1 MHMAQRISPV
11 ALEALKDALSKI
23 YWYKS
28 ELQSFIR
35 NSVGDPT
42 IVQVADWS
50 GYKIQAV
57 SDIVDFLAA
66 DQDKH
71 LGSVRRLVYDVVK
84 FNSFE
89 KLERLE
95 DGKQKAERARL
106 AVQSLKR
113 LVEDHDEEV
122 RKKEETEKLRK
133 QEAERLNR
141 SKAVLSRLEET
152 KRRYTSLVLSTDPQ
166 GRGVELEKVM
176 YDIFE
181 IFDLDP
187 KASFRLKG
195 EQIDGAFS
203 LDNTDYIFEAKWQQ
217 EPVSREQ
224 LDGFGGKVQRKLENT
239 LGLFLSI
246 TDSPETASISIRA
259 GSRNLFWHPGQTS
272 WQCSKRG
279 LISWSSC
286 GAKSV
291 MLRKPE
297 ESSSKFTN
305 FKS

>member
-1 MHMAQRISPV
+1 
-11 ALEALKDALSKI
+11 
-23 YWYKS
+23 
-28 ELQSFIR
+28 
-35 NSVGDPT
+35 
-42 IVQVADWS
+42 
-50 GYKIQAV
+50 
-57 SDIVDFLAA
+57 
-66 DQDKH
+66 
-71 LGSVRRLVYDVVK
+71 
-84 FNSFE
+84 
-89 KLERLE
+89 
-95 DGKQKAERARL
+95 
-106 AVQSLKR
+106 
-113 LVEDHDEEV
+113 
-122 RKKEETEKLRK
+122 
-133 QEAERLNR
+133 
-141 SKAVLSRLEET
+141 
-152 KRRYTSLVLSTDPQ
+152 
-166 GRGVELEKVM
+166 M

-246 TDSPETASISIRA
+246 NGFSRDGVDIHSSGKPQFVLAS
-259 GSRNLFWHPGQTS
+259 GQTS

-305 FKS
+305 CKS

>member
-66 DQDKH
+66 DQDRH
-71 LGSVRRLVYDVVK
+71 LGSLRRLVYDVVK

-246 TDSPETASISIRA
+246 NGFSRDGVDIHSSGKPQFVLASGADLMAVLEARIDFVELLRRKKRHASQTGRI
-259 GSRNLFWHPGQTS
+259 LFEIH
-272 WQCSKRG
+272 
-279 LISWSSC
+279 
-286 GAKSV
+286 
-291 MLRKPE
+291 E
-297 ESSSKFTN
+297 F
-305 FKS
+305 

>member
-66 DQDKH
+66 DQDRH
-71 LGSVRRLVYDVVK
+71 LGSLRRLVYDVVK

-152 KRRYTSLVLSTDPQ
+152 KRRYTTLVLSTDPQ

-176 YDIFE
+176 YHIFE

-246 TDSPETASISIRA
+246 NGFSRDGVDIHSSGKPQFVLASGADLMAVLEARIDFVELLRRKKRHASQTGRI
-259 GSRNLFWHPGQTS
+259 LFEIH
-272 WQCSKRG
+272 
-279 LISWSSC
+279 
-286 GAKSV
+286 
-291 MLRKPE
+291 E
-297 ESSSKFTN
+297 F
-305 FKS
+305 